1 MCPNMMKNWD
11 REAWQATVHGAAKSW
26 TQLGNWATEQ
36 STYMNLKNLS
46 LINESNTYSN
56 TSTPKH
62 IIIEQLKDKV
72 RNLQAIREVSCLC

>member
-11 REAWQATVHGAAKSW
+11 REAWQATVHGATKSW

-46 LINESNTYSN
+46 LITESNTYSN

-62 IIIEQLKDKV
+62 IIIGQLKDKV